1 MTDIDGVVSSLLAW
15 AGMRDDIERRTAL
28 AAGLK
33 KKLAQGTTLEDL
45 ERALGAG
52 SDILHDLITD
62 ASVPETYFFRHPE
75 QFELL
80 ASELVGRLAGDG
92 IRAWS
97 AGCSTGEEA
106 YSIAACLLAT
116 SRGSVTVLGTD
127 IVPSHL
133 ERATAAEYGEWS
145 RRSLTADLFPV
156 VAPSGPSRFRVRDD
170 VKRVTS
176 FRCEN
181 LLEGPPDG
189 ELFDLIFCRNVLLYL
204 TAEAAST
211 AIDHLISALAPG
223 GFIILGPLDVAAT
236 PSGLRR
242 VLARQP
248 EIFELSTPSLRPS
261 KPHRSRTI
269 PPRFPSRHA
278 SLGVDSGDDE
288 SRRLLLLRAE
298 RLRRP
303 LPTTEPSE
311 SRLEV
316 ATFRVGEQTVAIPLP
331 SLVSIAPFRPVT
343 PVPRSSSRVA
353 GIARFEDKI
362 VAVFDLAALLGAE
375 HREAGDKPLTLLIDT
390 GGSLVATL
398 VPEVP
403 EATSLSMSAVSE
415 ARPVSRGVST
425 VTDGARRVSLL
436 DPSRIFSEQEA

>member
-1 MTDIDGVVSSLLAW
+1 MDALVSSILAW

-33 KKLAQGTTLEDL
+33 KKLAQGTRLDDL
-45 ERALGAG
+45 ERAVDVG

-80 ASELVGRLAGDG
+80 ASELVGRFAGPK

-116 SRGSVTVLGTD
+116 SRWGVEVIGTD

-133 ERATAAEYGEWS
+133 ERAATAEYGEWS

-156 VAPSGPSRFRVRDD
+156 VVPSGASRFVVRDE

-181 LLEGPPDG
+181 LLEGPPEG
-189 ELFDLIFCRNVLLYL
+189 ELFDLILCRNLLLYL

-223 GFIILGPLDVAAT
+223 GFIVLGPLDVAAT
-236 PSGLRR
+236 PPGLRR
-242 VLARQP
+242 VLAKQP
-248 EIFELSTPSLRPS
+248 EIFELSAPSLRPS

-269 PPRFPSRHA
+269 PPRFPSRPS
-278 SLGVDSGDDE
+278 SLELDTKDDE

-303 LPTTEPSE
+303 LPKSEVGE
-311 SRLEV
+311 SRLDV
-316 ATFRVGEQTVAIPLP
+316 ATFRVGEETVAIPLP
-331 SLVSIAPFRPVT
+331 SLVSIAPWRPVT
-343 PVPRSSSRVA
+343 PVPGSSPRVT

-362 VAVFDLAALLGAE
+362 VAVFDLAAFLGVKE
-375 HREAGDKPLTLLIDT
+375 PEADGKPLTLLIDA

-398 VPEVP
+398 VREVP
-403 EATSLSMSAVSE
+403 EALSLATSAVND
-415 ARPVSRGVST
+415 ARLVSPGVVS
-425 VTDGARRVSLL
+425 VNDDGRRVSLL
-436 DPSRIFSEQEA
+436 DPSRIFSEKEA